1 MSTEEVITMEN
12 RILEAAKQVFVRKGY
27 EATKMG
33 DVAAE
38 AGIGRTALHYYYR
51 TKEMLFDAIFDQL
64 IGALLPNLGAI
75 IDENTSFLEKLQYVK
90 TLQRNPLFPIFVI
103 NELERAPEH
112 IYHSILKNPSRIEP
126 IIRMRRQMEKEM
138 EQGLLK
144 KLPVYYVATTLISL
158 LVSPCWC
165 AIRSLLFLWVGMQ
178 GNTKPFCRNV
188 SRSLPIL

>member
-64 IGALLPNLGAI
+64 IDALLPNLGG
-75 IDENTSFLEKLQYVK
+75 DYGREY
-90 TLQRNPLFPIFVI
+90 LFPGEAAEDYRPICKNVAEESFV
-103 NELERAPEH
+103 
-112 IYHSILKNPSRIEP
+112 
-126 IIRMRRQMEKEM
+126 
-138 EQGLLK
+138 
-144 KLPVYYVATTLISL
+144 
-158 LVSPCWC
+158 PC
-165 AIRSLLFLWVGMQ
+165 
-178 GNTKPFCRNV
+178 FCYK
-188 SRSLPIL
+188 